1 MSAANVEI
9 VKGIYQAFG
18 TGDVPAV
25 LAAMSPAIEWNEAE
39 NFPYADG
46 NPYRGPDAVLGGVF
60 ARIGAEWDG
69 FAVAPEQFHDAGD
82 TVIMT
87 GRYTGSYKAT
97 GRAMTPQVA
106 HIWTL
111 EGGKVVRFQQLVDT
125 LAVAR
130 AVGSVE

>member
-1 MSAANVEI
+1 MSDDNVSL
-9 VKGIYQAFG
+9 VKGIYRAFA

-25 LAAMSPAIEWNEAE
+25 IAALSPDIEWNEAE

-60 ARIGAEWDG
+60 ARIGSEWDG
-69 FAVAPEQFHDAGD
+69 FAVEPEQFLDAGD

-87 GRYTGSYKAT
+87 GRYVGTCKAT
-97 GRAMTPQVA
+97 GQSMNPQVA
-106 HIWTL
+106 HLWTL
-111 EGGKVVRFQQLVDT
+111 AGGQAVRFQQLVDT

-130 AVGSVE
+130 ATGAA